1 MLVNIFTI
9 SVLLLSVKSMVFGSH
24 LLKLCTENSYDC
36 LLIDYTVQENS
47 HDCLLIDYTVPENS
61 HDCLLI
67 DCTVPENS
75 HDCLL
80 IDYTVPENSHDEE
93 LDAILGELSELET
106 QFSRE
111 IGEDAAHRGNGGSKF
126 RKVKNTH
133 PWGPSPLQHNKS
145 KLIASLT
152 IGLSCHSAQ

>member
-36 LLIDYTVQENS
+36 LLIDYTVQ
-47 HDCLLIDYTVPENS
+47 
-61 HDCLLI
+61 
-67 DCTVPENS
+67 ENS